1 MEETVEAEWEPLAAV
16 RVHEPGFET
25 LAGVVDPLPNLF
37 RRGFSLDAARREHER
52 LVAALSA
59 AGVTVRT
66 LTDELATAGRLA
78 GLVDRTVTVDT
89 DGLRGGRRETAERQL
104 RETLRELPA
113 RQQLQLVAAG
123 ARVTRLGASPT
134 DDGVGDE
141 SDDTAA
147 AAAGPSAV
155 DTTGLAGD
163 LDPGR
168 LETSRLVFDEPASNL
183 YFQRDQQITTPRGH
197 VLCAAATDTRRR
209 EREIVARAVDPV
221 HRVSAGPL
229 EGGDYL
235 PAGEFGLFGVSA
247 DRPDGERLVRTSRAA
262 ARELLAADAVGHPEV
277 GLVRA
282 PLAADRRSRA
292 RHAGGDREAGM
303 EIMHLDTWLNLAGH
317 DLAVGRQPLVKAAT
331 VEVFL
336 RDGDDYRH
344 DRDCSLADYL
354 DHHGFD
360 LVAVPHE
367 ERAVGTNFLTL
378 SDRTVLPIY
387 YPDDDGAFDP
397 EQNETIRRLR
407 DAGVE
412 IVPDGTGLPMEA
424 LRSGYGGVHCM
435 TAPLA
440 RG

>member
-1 MEETVEAEWEPLAAV
+1 MKETVEAEWEPLTAV

-37 RRGFSLDAARREHER
+37 RRGFSLEAARREHGR
-52 LVAALSA
+52 LVAALED

-66 LTDELATAGRLA
+66 LTDELAAAGQLS
-78 GLVDRTVTVDT
+78 GLVAETVAVDT
-89 DGLRGGRRETAERQL
+89 DGLRDDRRETVERQL
-104 RETLRELPA
+104 HETLRGLSS
-113 RQQLQLVAAG
+113 RQQLQLIAAG
-123 ARVTRLGASPT
+123 ARVTRLGAAPHDDET
-134 DDGVGDE
+134 D
-141 SDDTAA
+141 S
-147 AAAGPSAV
+147 
-155 DTTGLAGD
+155 LAGD

-221 HRVSAGPL
+221 HRVSTGPL

-247 DRPDGERLVRTSRAA
+247 DRPDGDRVVRTSRAA
-262 ARELLAADAVGHPEV
+262 ARELLAADAVGHSEV

-292 RHAGGDREAGM
+292 RHAGDDREAEM
-303 EIMHLDTWLNLAGH
+303 EIMHLDTWFNVAGH
-317 DLAVGRQPLVKAAT
+317 DLAVGREPLVEAAT
-331 VEVFL
+331 VEVFV
-336 RDGDDYRH
+336 RDGDGYHH

-360 LVAVPHE
+360 LVAVPHA

-387 YPDDDGAFDP
+387 YPDEDGAFDP
-397 EQNETIRRLR
+397 ERNETIRRLR

>member
-37 RRGFSLDAARREHER
+37 RRGFSLDAAKREHER
-52 LVAALSA
+52 LVAALA
-59 AGVTVRT
+59 DAGVTVRT
-66 LTDELATAGRLA
+66 LTDELAAADQLSE
-78 GLVDRTVTVDT
+78 LVAETVTVDT
-89 DGLRGGRRETAERQL
+89 DGLRAERCETAERQL
-104 RETLRELPA
+104 HETLRGLSP
-113 RQQLQLVAAG
+113 RQQLQLAAAG
-123 ARVTRLGASPT
+123 ARVTRLGA
-134 DDGVGDE
+134 G
-141 SDDTAA
+141 SDDDRTD
-147 AAAGPSAV
+147 S
-155 DTTGLAGD
+155 LAGD

-221 HRVSAGPL
+221 HRVSTGPL
-229 EGGDYL
+229 EGGDYI

-247 DRPDGERLVRTSRAA
+247 DRPDGERVVRTSRAA

-292 RHAGGDREAGM
+292 RHADDDREAEM
-303 EIMHLDTWLNLAGH
+303 EIMHLDTWFNVAGH
-317 DLAVGRQPLVKAAT
+317 DLAVGREPLVEAAT
-331 VEVFL
+331 VEVFV
-336 RDGDDYRH
+336 RDGDGYHH

-360 LVAVPHE
+360 LVAVPHA

-387 YPDDDGAFDP
+387 YPDGDGAFDP
-397 EQNETIRRLR
+397 ERNETIRRLR

-412 IVPDGTGLPMEA
+412 VVPDGTGLPMEA

>member
-59 AGVTVRT
+59 AGVTVRRVSG
-66 LTDELATAGRLA
+66 D
-78 GLVDRTVTVDT
+78 
-89 DGLRGGRRETAERQL
+89 RRETAERQL
-104 RETLRELPA
+104 REALRELPA
-113 RQQLQLVAAG
+113 RQQLQLVTAG
-123 ARVTRLGASPT
+123 ARVTRLGASPA
-134 DDGVGDE
+134 DDGDE
-141 SDDTAA
+141 AGDTAA
-147 AAAGPSAV
+147 

-183 YFQRDQQITTPRGH
+183 YFQRDQQITTPQGH

-209 EREIVARAVDPV
+209 EREIVAQAVDPV

-292 RHAGGDREAGM
+292 QHAGGDREAGM

-317 DLAVGRQPLVKAAT
+317 DLAVGRRPLVEAAT

-336 RDGDDYRH
+336 RDGDGYRH

-412 IVPDGTGLPMEA
+412 VVPDGTGLPMEA